1 MLTFAQKQLH
11 HPHADVLGV
20 RVSAINL
27 NTAVELADRSIAGGD
42 RGYVCVT
49 GVHGV
54 MEAQSDTS
62 LRAILNQAVINT
74 PDGMPMSWIGR
85 LQGFKNMDRVY
96 GPDFMMEMC
105 RLSVERG
112 YRNFLYGGNP
122 GVAKLLREKLL
133 ERFPGLQVVGTYT
146 PPFRPLNGVEEE
158 ELNTLVQDSKPHIIW
173 VGLSTPKQER
183 FMAQYVDRLHVPLL
197 VGVGAAFDIHT
208 GKIKDAPS
216 WMKRSGL
223 QWLHRVAQEP
233 RRLGRRY
240 LVNNPRFLLKV
251 ALQFSGLLRY
261 PSVVTSE

>member
-112 YRNFLYGGNP
+112 YRNFC
-122 GVAKLLREKLL
+122 
-133 ERFPGLQVVGTYT
+133 
-146 PPFRPLNGVEEE
+146 
-158 ELNTLVQDSKPHIIW
+158 
-173 VGLSTPKQER
+173 
-183 FMAQYVDRLHVPLL
+183 MAAIP
-197 VGVGAAFDIHT
+197 
-208 GKIKDAPS
+208 
-216 WMKRSGL
+216 
-223 QWLHRVAQEP
+223 E
-233 RRLGRRY
+233 
-240 LVNNPRFLLKV
+240 
-251 ALQFSGLLRY
+251 
-261 PSVVTSE
+261 